1 MPGILLSS
9 LSVQFSRSVMSD
21 FCDPMNRST
30 PGLPVDPYNT
40 LWDKYCCTI
49 IILILQRRKLRH
61 REVNDL
67 YTTAFLKRIKSYLT
81 LLFKKWLLPDVFLHI
96 YIK

>member
-9 LSVQFSRSVMSD
+9 LYGSSK
-21 FCDPMNRST
+21 
-30 PGLPVDPYNT
+30 LHPYNT

-49 IILILQRRKLRH
+49 IILILQRIKLIH

-67 YTTAFLKRIKSYLT
+67 YTTAFLKSIKSYLT
-81 LLFKKWLLPDVFLHI
+81 LLFKKWLLPDVFLYI